1 MNSSAWMNR
10 RLLVPRW
17 RSFVTT
23 VAARELN
30 SRQPKKAKPDN
41 SGTETE
47 LRIARWKT
55 SPNLLTAMQVVE
67 AALGEAR
74 YPEAVDAA
82 RQILDKYPTAMPMV
96 QRQAA
101 ALLKHAGVPDS
112 RHADRGD
119 VREDAKSWRASLKLY
134 PNDAIGWT
142 ELALHQVVNGHSDA
156 AAKSVSIAL
165 AIAPHNRHILRS
177 AARLYLHREEHDR
190 AHDLIA
196 RNPASR
202 SDPWLLSAE
211 IALAR
216 AADRSPRF
224 MKFGETLLKAGDFSA
239 LDLSEL
245 AGAIGTEYL
254 LEGRRGLRKLFA
266 TSLEDPTASSL
277 AQGEWASRE
286 IGAELVPDESIQRVP
301 EAFEAMAF
309 HRYREFRFR
318 EVPDICND
326 WAKTDSFS
334 VRPYEFGSIAAA
346 HAQDF
351 DRSIAMA
358 YSGLKLRPDGTRLLH
373 SLAFA
378 LASTDRVDEALD
390 AIMRLSPDKLDARGR
405 CIRLANI
412 GLCAFRLGRFD
423 DGIATYR
430 KAIERLASLGA
441 QSESASARAYLAR
454 EATYAGLEDAPKFL
468 QEAEDHLR
476 QFKYAETHLVLKRL
490 RGEEV
495 DAMLEDKIKK
505 AEEAT
510 KLATLRS
517 VRWTTPGFPG
527 QEDIIHRLLI

>member
-1 MNSSAWMNR
+1 MNR

-17 RSFVTT
+17 RSFATT
-23 VAARELN
+23 TAAREL
-30 SRQPKKAKPDN
+30 SAPQPKKEKSDN
-41 SGTETE
+41 TASQTA
-47 LRIARWKT
+47 LRVARWKAN
-55 SPNLLTAMQVVE
+55 PNLVTAVQVVE

-82 RQILDKYPTAMPMV
+82 RHILDRYPTAMPMV

-101 ALLKHAGVPDS
+101 ALLSHAGVPDVRYADGYDS
-112 RHADRGD
+112 RK
-119 VREDAKSWRASLKLY
+119 DARSCRASLKLY

-177 AARLYLHREEHDR
+177 AARLYLHRAEHDR
-190 AHDLIA
+190 AHDLIV

-224 MKFGETLLKAGDFSA
+224 MKFGENLLKAGDFSP

-266 TSLEDPTASSL
+266 TSLVDPTASSL

-286 IGAELVPDESIQRVP
+286 IGTDLVPDEFIQRVP

-309 HRYREFRFR
+309 HRYRESRFG
-318 EVPDICND
+318 EVPDICED
-326 WAKTDSFS
+326 WAKADRFS

-351 DRSIAMA
+351 DRAVAMA
-358 YSGLKLRPDGTRLLH
+358 QAGLKIRPDGTRLLH
-373 SLAFA
+373 ALAFA
-378 LASTDRVDEALD
+378 LASADRVDEALK
-390 AIMRLSPDKLDARGR
+390 AIIHLSPDKIDARNR
-405 CIRLANI
+405 CVRLANI

-423 DGIATYR
+423 DGIAKYR
-430 KAIERLASLGA
+430 EAIERLASLGA
-441 QSESASARAYLAR
+441 HTESASARAYLAR
-454 EATYAGLEDAPKFL
+454 EASYAGLPDATKFL
-468 QEAEDHLR
+468 QEAEDQLR
-476 QFKYAETHLVLKRL
+476 PFKNAEAHLVLRRL
-490 RGEEV
+490 RGEDV
-495 DAMLEDKIKK
+495 DAMLVDKLKK
-505 AEEAT
+505 AEEAK
-510 KLATLRS
+510 KLAVLRS
-517 VRWTTPGFPG
+517 VRWTTPGLPG
-527 QEDIIHRLLI
+527 GPDIIHRLLM